1 MENSALYNVWKKMY
15 EDAKEKMAGRKMN
28 GGVLIEVAAQ
38 HPLINGEMPNEE
50 FEKRLLL
57 AAELYREY
65 AIGGNKVKIY
75 VPGSL
80 HKFKGV
86 VDKIP
91 LSEAGKAYLLQ
102 KGIADSDIFADNMN
116 KKYKGSDGV
125 YNSADECFVS
135 GKIFDEL
142 NYGELHCVCS
152 SGQMMR
158 KMLCYIHFGYV
169 PYMHTVSCD
178 VMYHD
183 YIDEIFKFIPILLK
197 DGCALQGET
206 EEADRLRNLRKP

>member
-1 MENSALYNVWKKMY
+1 
-15 EDAKEKMAGRKMN
+15 MAYIILPMN
-28 GGVLIEVAAQ
+28 A
-38 HPLINGEMPNEE
+38 
-50 FEKRLLL
+50 
-57 AAELYREY
+57 
-65 AIGGNKVKIY
+65 
-75 VPGSL
+75 S
-80 HKFKGV
+80 
-86 VDKIP
+86 
-91 LSEAGKAYLLQ
+91 
-102 KGIADSDIFADNMN
+102 
-116 KKYKGSDGV
+116 
-125 YNSADECFVS
+125 S